1 MGRLALTAWLVLVLI
16 LILLFSVSVHMPP
29 EPSPAAS
36 EPAAAALRVL
46 HRGEVLTLGP
56 EEYLLGVLAAEM
68 PADFEPE
75 ALKAQAVAARTYA
88 LCCAASGKHADA
100 GADVCTDFHCCQA
113 WKGESDMRAAWGE
126 AYDEKRGRI
135 CAAVEATAGQVL
147 RFEGAPAFTA
157 FHSSSAGFTEDCGA
171 IWSSLPYLVSV
182 SSPES
187 AESVPNYVSHVSC
200 TPDRLRDALLSVCPE
215 ADLIGAPES
224 WIGELHRDGS
234 GRVSEAVLGGVPFSG
249 VKLRELFSLRST
261 AFDLS
266 LTDGVFTFTVTGF
279 GHGVGMS
286 QYGANVMASGGANY
300 RAILAHYYPGT
311 ELSSLW

>member
-16 LILLFSVSVHMPP
+16 LILLFAITARVPP

-46 HRGEVLTLGP
+46 HRGQVLALAP
-56 EEYLLGVLAAEM
+56 EEYLVGVVAAEM

-88 LCCAASGKHADA
+88 LWCAAGGKHADA
-100 GADVCTDFHCCQA
+100 DICTDCHCCQA
-113 WKGESDMRAAWGE
+113 WKTEADMRAAWDG
-126 AYDEKRGRI
+126 AFDDRLARVRD
-135 CAAVEATAGQVL
+135 AVDSTAGQVL
-147 RFEGAPAFTA
+147 RFAGAPAFTA

-171 IWSSLPYLVSV
+171 IWNGLPYLVSV
-182 SSPES
+182 ASPET
-187 AESVPNYVSHVSC
+187 AESVPNFVSHVAC
-200 TPDRLRDALLSVCPE
+200 TPNELQEKLLSICPE
-215 ADLIGAPES
+215 ADFTGAPED
-224 WIGELHRDGS
+224 WLGAIRRDAS
-234 GRVSEAVLGGVPFSG
+234 GRVAEAVLGGVPFSG

-261 AFDLS
+261 AFALS
-266 LTDGVFTFTVTGF
+266 YADGVFLFTVTGF

-286 QYGANVMASGGANY
+286 QYGANVMAAQGADY

-311 ELSSLW
+311 ELASLW

>member
-16 LILLFSVSVHMPP
+16 LILLFSVSVHLPP
-29 EPSPAAS
+29 EPSPAVS

-46 HRGEVLTLGP
+46 HRGSVLVLEP
-56 EEYLLGVLAAEM
+56 EDYLVGVVAAEM

-88 LCCAASGKHADA
+88 LCCSSSGKHAD
-100 GADVCTDFHCCQA
+100 ADVCTDFHCCQA
-113 WKGESDMRAAWGE
+113 WKEEGDMRAAWGE
-126 AYDEKRGRI
+126 AFDAKRERI
-135 CAAVEATAGQVL
+135 CAAVEATAGQIL

-182 SSPES
+182 ASPET

-200 TPDRLRDALLSVCPE
+200 TPDKLREALLSVRPE
-215 ADLIGAPES
+215 ADLTGAPEG
-224 WIGELHRDGS
+224 WIGELRRDGS

-249 VKLRELFSLRST
+249 VRLRELFSLRST

-266 LTDGVFTFTVTGF
+266 LTEGVFTFTVTGF

-286 QYGANVMASGGANY
+286 QYGANVMASGGADY
-300 RAILAHYYPGT
+300 RAILAHYYPRT